1 MINNRPL
8 SPHITVHKWILSQIM
23 SILHRASAIGLSFGI
38 IFISILLLSLSFG
51 LPYYLFFKML
61 FFNFIGKLIITLI
74 SFCFFFHFAD
84 EFRKIF
90 WVFGIGLDIKIIK
103 ITSYIVIFCSLIF
116 SFFIFISL

>member
-51 LPYYLFFKML
+51 LPYYLFFKMV

>member
-51 LPYYLFFKML
+51 LPYYLFFKMV

-116 SFFIFISL
+116 SFFILISL

>member
-8 SPHITVHKWILSQIM
+8 SPHITVHNWILSQIM
-23 SILHRASAIGLSFGI
+23 SILLRASAIVLSFGI

-61 FFNFIGKLIITLI
+61 FFNFIGKLIVTLI

-90 WVFGIGLDIKIIK
+90 WVFGIGLDIKIVK
-103 ITSYIVIFCSLIF
+103 ITSYIVIFFSLIF

>member
-1 MINNRPL
+1 MFRNRPL

-51 LPYYLFFKML
+51 LPYYLFFKMV